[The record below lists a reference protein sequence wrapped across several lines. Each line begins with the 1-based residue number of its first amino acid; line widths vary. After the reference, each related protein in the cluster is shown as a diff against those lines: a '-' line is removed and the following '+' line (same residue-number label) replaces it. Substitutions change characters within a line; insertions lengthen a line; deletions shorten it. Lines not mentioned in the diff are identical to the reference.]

1 MPGPI
6 ATPKWD
12 PLREPHILTPGVQ
25 PLIESHPQCLFLPRK
40 PWRIWT
46 RTRMVTSKWTSTLV
60 SGTWI
65 PSQGCLSPPE
75 SRWQSNALP
84 PVREQRPSEVSR
96 GTAWVYKCI
105 HQTFL
110 EHLMYQ
116 VPKEFIT
123 VYQAQQIFI
132 KHLLWVRP
140 RKHSSSAFCVL
151 DWKKKL
157 SSTYCVPGPGHLLS
171 TYYM

>member
-1 MPGPI
+1 MRSLERASHP
-6 ATPKWD
+6 D
-12 PLREPHILTPGVQ
+12 PWSPAPHREPSPM
-25 PLIESHPQCLFLPRK
+25 PLSPRK